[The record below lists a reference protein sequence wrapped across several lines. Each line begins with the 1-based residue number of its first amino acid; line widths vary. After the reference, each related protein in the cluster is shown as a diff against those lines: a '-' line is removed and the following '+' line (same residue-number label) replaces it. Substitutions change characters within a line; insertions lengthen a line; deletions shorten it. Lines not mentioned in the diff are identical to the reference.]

1 MKRICPDHVPIYL
14 STCGCCCP
22 IRRQLKHVI
31 GRNMQ
36 NSIMMIMAGGFSQ
49 EGIGWNWPPLPRR
62 TRKMIGNGHGEA
74 MTPIHL
80 DQSTEWQ
87 KSRFLDVLSS
97 VWSKSLGDQLGV
109 IFH

>member
-1 MKRICPDHVPIYL
+1 
-14 STCGCCCP
+14 
-22 IRRQLKHVI
+22 
-31 GRNMQ
+31 
-36 NSIMMIMAGGFSQ
+36 MMIMAGGFSQ

-74 MTPIHL
+74 MTPIPL

>member
-1 MKRICPDHVPIYL
+1 MFQRLVASHKKELD
-14 STCGCCCP
+14 
-22 IRRQLKHVI
+22 
-31 GRNMQ
+31 
-36 NSIMMIMAGGFSQ
+36 
-49 EGIGWNWPPLPRR
+49 GIGLLPRR

>member
-1 MKRICPDHVPIYL
+1 
-14 STCGCCCP
+14 
-22 IRRQLKHVI
+22 
-31 GRNMQ
+31 
-36 NSIMMIMAGGFSQ
+36 MMIMAGGFSQ
-49 EGIGWNWPPLPRR
+49 EGIGWNWPPLPR

-74 MTPIHL
+74 MTPIPL